1 MRIDSARAFM
11 LRMPLKDPWKTSF
24 GAQPDITTVVVR
36 LTGDGVDGWG
46 EAAPGTWPLFCG
58 EWGRPTFAL
67 VRDYMLPRLVGT
79 AVADV
84 GRLTAM
90 FCEIRE
96 NTFAKAAIETAWWAL
111 RGAVEQRPL
120 NHYIGGTRSAVP
132 AGADFDIHT
141 DTDALLA
148 QVGDAVGSGCPR
160 VKLKVGQQTKIEQLR
175 EVRRAF
181 PDATL
186 HVDCNSGFTRD
197 DYDHL
202 ELLDPL
208 GLAMIEQPLAKDEF
222 LGHAE
227 LQRRLATP
235 VCLDESIQSLQH
247 LELALELGSCRY
259 VNVKPGRVGGFLA
272 AAEIGRLAAEAG
284 IGAVVGN
291 MLESSIG
298 AHVCLALASCD
309 WATYPAD
316 LFASERFF
324 RRPLA
329 ANDIAPPPSGGWEF
343 AVPNTP
349 GNPAVPF
356 DDVLSEW
363 LVADSGELTN
373 VSARSEGAQR
383 VSPAVANERR
393 AP

>member
-1 MRIDSARAFM
+1 MRIETARAYV
-11 LRMPLKDPWKTSF
+11 LRMPLKEPWKTSF

-36 LTGDGVDGWG
+36 LAGDGMTGWG
-46 EAAPGTWPLFCG
+46 EATPGTWPLFCG

-67 VRDYMLPRLVGT
+67 VRDYMLPRLVG
-79 AVADV
+79 AVVDDIGA
-84 GRLTAM
+84 LTAM
-90 FCEIRE
+90 FAEIRE
-96 NTFAKAAIETAWWAL
+96 NTFAKAAVETAWWAL

-120 NHYIGGTRSAVP
+120 SHYVGGTRPVVP

-141 DTDALLA
+141 DTDELLA
-148 QVGDAVGSGCPR
+148 KIGLAVGSGCPR
-160 VKLKVGQQTKIEQLR
+160 VKLKVGRQTTIEQLG

-186 HVDCNSGFTRD
+186 HVDCNAGFNPD
-197 DYDHL
+197 DYDYL

-208 GLAMIEQPLAKDEF
+208 GFAMIEQPLGKDDF

-227 LQRRLATP
+227 LQRRLKTP
-235 VCLDESIQSLQH
+235 ICLDESIQSLRH
-247 LELALELGSCRY
+247 LELALELGSCRF
-259 VNVKPGRVGGFLA
+259 VNVKPGRVGGFGNA
-272 AAEIGRLAAEAG
+272 AQIGRLAGQAG

-298 AHVCLALASCD
+298 AHVCLALASCQ

-316 LFASERFF
+316 LFVSERFF

-329 ANDIAPPPSGGWEF
+329 TNDIAPPPAGGWEF
-343 AVPNTP
+343 VVPNTP
-349 GNPAVPF
+349 GNPAVPL

-363 LVADSGELTN
+363 LVADSGEVT
-373 VSARSEGAQR
+373 
-383 VSPAVANERR
+383 P
-393 AP
+393 